1 MLLMFTMHRSPVT
14 KLCSRAHKTGL
25 QHNAVCR
32 STGFCGLFSLCKY
45 RFQNCFLFWCL
56 LKCGNQHRKKKE
68 WPEPRGVAWA
78 RQPQTLTPPNSA
90 VLKRPLYANPHELP
104 SSKQS
109 TGVTF
114 NYKINMD
121 FLINTPSVCV
131 YRNGALRVSTA
142 LTELGPFCCQSLH
155 IKNLLLLR
163 KKKKKWPSE
172 PHGVN
177 Q

>member
-1 MLLMFTMHRSPVT
+1 MQKHWILW
-14 KLCSRAHKTGL
+14 
-25 QHNAVCR
+25 
-32 STGFCGLFSLCKY
+32 FSLCKY
-45 RFQNCFLFWCL
+45 RFKNCFLFWCL
-56 LKCGNQHRKKKE
+56 LKCGNQHGKKKE
-68 WPEPRGVAWA
+68 WPEPRSVAWA
-78 RQPQTLTPPNSA
+78 PQPQTLFPPNSA
-90 VLKRPLYANPHELP
+90 VLKRPLYANSQELP

-155 IKNLLLLR
+155 KKTCFCSG
-163 KKKKKWPSE
+163 KKKKSDLVSHMELTNKK
-172 PHGVN
+172 
-177 Q
+177 

>member
-1 MLLMFTMHRSPVT
+1 MQKHWILW
-14 KLCSRAHKTGL
+14 
-25 QHNAVCR
+25 
-32 STGFCGLFSLCKY
+32 FSLCKY
-45 RFQNCFLFWCL
+45 RFKNCFLFWCL

-78 RQPQTLTPPNSA
+78 PQPQTLIPPNSA
-90 VLKRPLYANPHELP
+90 VLKRPLYANSQELP

-142 LTELGPFCCQSLH
+142 LTELDFLQSSVH
-155 IKNLLLLR
+155 KINIQKQT
-163 KKKKKWPSE
+163 PSTVYISN
-172 PHGVN
+172 PHWWAHHL
-177 Q
+177 